1 MWNSSFNFA
10 KNTSKVIELTPDIH
24 TLVYSTAIDG
34 TGAFGFATIVNKD
47 SGATWGQLRG
57 TGILKNA
64 NGVPILN
71 ADGTYQPVLNDY
83 FGSVLPDFTGGFFNS
98 FSYKNLSLAIGIDF
112 QKGGKFFSLSEMW
125 GNFSGLYKE
134 TAELNDKGKNVR
146 DAVADG
152 GGVHVKGVDKD
163 NKPVDMYVEGY
174 DYFHQFY
181 FSNKIAE
188 PYIHDASY
196 IKLRSISFGYDLPVK
211 KIFKAD
217 NNPIQKITVSL
228 VGQNLWL
235 LARAKDNTNWDPSEL
250 GNKYGE
256 NGGLP
261 STRSYGFSIKLGF

>member
-1 MWNSSFNFA
+1 
-10 KNTSKVIELTPDIH
+10 
-24 TLVYSTAIDG
+24 VYSTAIDG

-57 TGILKNA
+57 TGIKKNA

-146 DAVADG
+146 DPVADG

-211 KIFKAD
+211 KIFRGD